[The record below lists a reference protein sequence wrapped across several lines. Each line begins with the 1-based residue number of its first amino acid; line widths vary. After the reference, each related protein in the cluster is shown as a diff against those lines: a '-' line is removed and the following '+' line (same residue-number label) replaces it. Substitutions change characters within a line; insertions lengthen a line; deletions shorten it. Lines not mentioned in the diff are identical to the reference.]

1 MVKSWVFDAEFC
13 AEDRAASPARY
24 HLINHLL
31 ARCAEWSVASSGD
44 CSEERT
50 RAGGIDDRVRC
61 YQDERSG
68 GTRGSQIR
76 VQHSSVLK
84 SRYSIW
90 FRYKIADMALCSRCM
105 HAYLNAMMLGVAIGS
120 PHAHCAACY
129 DIKNSRRLSAHR
141 SHRPRHPPFATRSG
155 HLCGQL
161 ACLRVMT
168 PRIARDAAPSDAI
181 IQQLH
186 CR

>member
-1 MVKSWVFDAEFC
+1 M
-13 AEDRAASPARY
+13 
-24 HLINHLL
+24 
-31 ARCAEWSVASSGD
+31 ASSGD

-76 VQHSSVLK
+76 VQHSSVQK

-90 FRYKIADMALCSRCM
+90 VRHKIADMAVCSRCM

-120 PHAHCAACY
+120 PHALHAMISRIAAGYLLIGVIDPDTSDRFRVSRDPPYPPWDVCAA
-129 DIKNSRRLSAHR
+129 
-141 SHRPRHPPFATRSG
+141 
-155 HLCGQL
+155 
-161 ACLRVMT
+161 T
-168 PRIARDAAPSDAI
+168 PLDS
-181 IQQLH
+181 
-186 CR
+186 